1 MGYLAALMKKV
12 RDGKDM
18 QGIKRHIMTKTVKV
32 RKGKVT
38 VVS

>member
-1 MGYLAALMKKV
+1 MGYPAVLMKKV

-18 QGIKRHIMTKTVKV
+18 QDINRQIMTKTINV

>member
-1 MGYLAALMKKV
+1 MGYLPVLMKKV

-18 QGIKRHIMTKTVKV
+18 QDIKRQIMTKTINV
-32 RKGKVT
+32 RKGKIT